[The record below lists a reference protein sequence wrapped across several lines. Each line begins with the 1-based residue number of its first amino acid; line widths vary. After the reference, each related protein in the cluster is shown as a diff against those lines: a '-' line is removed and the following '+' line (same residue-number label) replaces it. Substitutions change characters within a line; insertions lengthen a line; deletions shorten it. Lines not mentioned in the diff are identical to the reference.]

1 MAGVKALH
9 AGMRR
14 GVGMSMVDSLP
25 ELKILEK
32 LDLSLPE
39 LNLEI
44 PELDLNFEIPELDL
58 KIGRAHV

>member
-1 MAGVKALH
+1 
-9 AGMRR
+9 
-14 GVGMSMVDSLP
+14 MSMVDSLP

-58 KIGRAHV
+58 MIPDLTLIELPELVL

>member
-9 AGMRR
+9 AGMR
-14 GVGMSMVDSLP
+14 GGIGMSMVDSLP

-32 LDLSLPE
+32 LNLSLPE

-44 PELDLNFEIPELDL
+44 PELDLMIPDLTLIELPELVL
-58 KIGRAHV
+58 